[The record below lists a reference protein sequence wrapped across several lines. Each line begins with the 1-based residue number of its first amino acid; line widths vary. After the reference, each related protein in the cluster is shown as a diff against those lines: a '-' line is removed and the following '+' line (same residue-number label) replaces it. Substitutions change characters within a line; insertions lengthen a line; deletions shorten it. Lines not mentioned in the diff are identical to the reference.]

1 MTCAQLRTKTWTS
14 ISREIFYVKSGFQ
27 ILYAVERF
35 SSLLSKDKL
44 KARAGTHT
52 PTHDP
57 PSLRMSLENC
67 LAVARFHTCVVW
79 SWGLKEC
86 FVLASEVGGLRHGFS
101 SFIDPKAMP
110 CLWAPISTIRAKQL
124 SIVATAWL
132 LWLWKWVGWC
142 MCFSCLYYFQ
152 SNLRLSNWIKFNLFF
167 IHYCNWRHF

>member
-1 MTCAQLRTKTWTS
+1 MTCAQLRTKTRTS

-132 LWLWKWVGWC
+132 LWLWKCVGWC
-142 MCFSCLYYFQ
+142 MCFSCLYYF
-152 SNLRLSNWIKFNLFF
+152 
-167 IHYCNWRHF
+167 

>member
-1 MTCAQLRTKTWTS
+1 MTCAQLRTKTRTS
-14 ISREIFYVKSGFQ
+14 ISQEIFYVKSGFQ

-86 FVLASEVGGLRHGFS
+86 FVLASEVEGLRHGFS

-132 LWLWKWVGWC
+132 LWLWKCIGWC

-152 SNLRLSNWIKFNLFF
+152 SNLRLSNRIKFNLFF